1 MTQVMRYALRYYW
14 NMEQMVKCAWQE
26 GGHLHIVLLRGSLVI
41 LQALV
46 QKGVSVT
53 KRDFAGETPKRVA
66 QIYGHQDCLEFIE
79 SLENPH
85 PEEIKSALDTRNHRK
100 PNIYAMNLEGLSSD
114 LKENLTEDTRIN
126 YNEVMEQSQ
135 HSRVTFLST

>member
-1 MTQVMRYALRYYW
+1 MTKATNHPWVLNSFIFKPEQYQTMSCNKQVMRYALRYYW

-79 SLENPH
+79 
-85 PEEIKSALDTRNHRK
+85 R
-100 PNIYAMNLEGLSSD
+100 
-114 LKENLTEDTRIN
+114 
-126 YNEVMEQSQ
+126 
-135 HSRVTFLST
+135 